1 MLSLLAFIFFLV
13 SVVGAYLYGKQIG
26 YLNGKQEVSHIP
38 RGEPPEDSTTDI
50 LGSELQQIVSW
61 VKAAERK

>member
-26 YLNGKQEVSHIP
+26 YLNGKQEVSHIL
-38 RGEPPEDSTTDI
+38 RGEPPDDDC
-50 LGSELQQIVSW
+50 LYKELVASGY
-61 VKAAERK
+61 ERK